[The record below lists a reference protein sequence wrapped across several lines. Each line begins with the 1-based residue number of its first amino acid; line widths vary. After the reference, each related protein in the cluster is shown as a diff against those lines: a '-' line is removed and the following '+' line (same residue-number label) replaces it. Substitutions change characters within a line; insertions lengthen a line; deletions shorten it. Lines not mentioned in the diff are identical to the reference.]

1 MKTILHGGKALRVL
15 ETIASTEIIAPC
27 GPNWRLL
34 LHLWRGMLHEMHAA
48 KLIEP
53 ADTPCGYVVTERGRE
68 RMQEIAVRRA
78 LTKAAP

>member
-15 ETIASTEIIAPC
+15 ETIAHADAIDPLK
-27 GPNWRLL
+27 PNWRLV
-34 LHLWRGMLHEMHAA
+34 LHLWRNMLHEMHAA